1 MKFDEIYFGD
11 TARLLFG
18 EVPPSFFLEVIV
30 RVAFIYLIIVFSV
43 RLIGRRMNSMLSK
56 VELAA
61 MVSLAGAVGV
71 PLQAPDRGLLP
82 VIIIA
87 LVIVFFER
95 ISSWL
100 STESP
105 LVEKVTTGDITTLI
119 QDGVV
124 NLQGLKKVNISR
136 QRLFAELRSE
146 GICHLGSVQR
156 CYIEANGTFSLKL
169 RDEALPGLSILPE
182 WDKEL
187 AEELKSE
194 DDSEVCS
201 MCGVARNASKSCDGC
216 GANSWLP
223 TII

>member
-1 MKFDEIYFGD
+1 MKFDEIYLGD
-11 TARLLFG
+11 LGRMLFG

-61 MVSLAGAVGV
+61 MVSLAGAVGL

-82 VIIIA
+82 VMVIA

-100 STESP
+100 STKSFRIERITTGSITP
-105 LVEKVTTGDITTLI
+105 LVK
-119 QDGVV
+119 DGV
-124 NLQGLKKVNISR
+124 LDLKGLKKVNISK

-146 GICHLGSVQR
+146 GIYQLGCIQR
-156 CYIEANGTFSLKL
+156 CYMEANGTFSIKYF
-169 RDEALPGLSILPE
+169 EEPISGLSILPE
-182 WDKEL
+182 WDEEL

-194 DDSEVCS
+194 DGCAACSTCGTAKHEDNVC
-201 MCGVARNASKSCDGC
+201 GNC
-216 GANSWLP
+216 GADIWSASL
-223 TII
+223 T